1 MISLNLLQI
10 LSSICVIISGLFGF
24 TRQAQ
29 MLQQNSYFAKRYFKW
44 VLQSNITATLYSI
57 AFTIVCAV
65 SLLFEI
71 DILLIIISAISLVR
85 IKGQISLQKKSIKPL
100 VFTARIKRM
109 YFTLAVVFI
118 ALLVLGI
125 YFESLIPI
133 IVLFALSF
141 VSVLSG
147 FLVKALNHIPE
158 KLIANS
164 YVKSAKKILKS
175 LNNMKVV
182 GVTGSY
188 GKTGTKFI
196 LARILSEKYNTVTT
210 PESYN
215 TPMGVVRTVRESL
228 KNDTQVFVCEM
239 GAKNVGDIDEICRI
253 AHPTSA
259 IITSIGP
266 QHLETFKS
274 IDNIIKTKFELAD
287 ECIKNG
293 GNVYVNGYN
302 KYILDYITQNP
313 NGSYR
318 VYGTDKSFEYR
329 AENISADR
337 FGLKFDLVLK
347 NERISV
353 SAKLMGMFN
362 VLNILAAASMAYDMG
377 VDLKDIAYAISR
389 LKPTEHRLE
398 LKGFINGSTLIDDA
412 YNANPEGSIK
422 AVEVLANFDGFKK
435 IIVTPG
441 LVELG
446 DKEYECNY
454 NLGLAACKECD
465 IIIAV
470 GKTRAVPFSAAV
482 ADSGFKKE
490 NFYITETFA
499 EALGLLQNM
508 TDSKTVVLFE
518 NDLPDNYKK

>member
-1 MISLNLLQI
+1 MSLLQI
-10 LSSICVIISGLFGF
+10 LSAICVIISGMFGF

-29 MLQQNSYFAKRYFKW
+29 MLQQNSYFAKRYGKW
-44 VLQSNITATLYSI
+44 VLQSHMPATYFGAVLAAI
-57 AFTIVCAV
+57 ASLFLSLGFDIVLLVLCVA
-65 SLLFEI
+65 SL
-71 DILLIIISAISLVR
+71 
-85 IKGQISLQKKSIKPL
+85 IKIKSQISLQKKSIKPL
-100 VFTARIKRM
+100 VITARIKRM
-109 YFTLAVVFI
+109 YVTLGIVF
-118 ALLVLGI
+118 ALLLILCIVLK
-125 YFESLIPI
+125 SNIPI
-133 IVLFALSF
+133 ILIFVFSF
-141 VSVLSG
+141 VNVLSG
-147 FLVKALNHIPE
+147 FLVKVLNHIPE

-164 YVKSAKKILKS
+164 YIRSAKKILRD
-175 LNNMKVV
+175 LNNMSVI

-188 GKTGTKFI
+188 GKTSTKFI

-239 GAKNVGDIDEICRI
+239 GAKNVGDIDEICQI
-253 AHPTSA
+253 AKPQNA

-266 QHLETFKS
+266 QHLETFK
-274 IDNIIKTKFELAD
+274 NINNVVKTKFELAD

-293 GNVYVNGYN
+293 GNVYVNGDN
-302 KYILDYITQNP
+302 EYILDYITQNP
-313 NGSYR
+313 NDSYK
-318 VYGTDKSFEYR
+318 VYGTSKNFEYR

-347 NERISV
+347 GERISV
-353 SAKLMGMFN
+353 SAKLLGMFN
-362 VLNILAAASMAYDMG
+362 VLNILAAASMAYDMN
-377 VDLKDIAYAISR
+377 VPIKDIAYAISR

-422 AVEVLANFDGFKK
+422 AVEVLKNFDGFKK

-446 DKEYECNY
+446 NREYECNY
-454 NLGLAACKECD
+454 NLGLAASKVCD

-470 GKTRAVPFSAAV
+470 GKTRAVPFSTAAK
-482 ADSGFKKE
+482 DSGFNTN
-490 NFYITETFA
+490 NFYVAETFA
-499 EALGLLQNM
+499 DALKLLQNM